1 MERCDAANN
10 DKVSNGTGERSHDQ
24 KVELRMDEITSK
36 FKNAFERM
44 AELESLQLSM
54 EEDSNENMKEKWF
67 RERSENGKK
76 ANFQEK
82 EGVCVCLN
90 SLSTVVL
97 ARQ

>member
-1 MERCDAANN
+1 
-10 DKVSNGTGERSHDQ
+10 
-24 KVELRMDEITSK
+24 
-36 FKNAFERM
+36 
-44 AELESLQLSM
+44 
-54 EEDSNENMKEKWF
+54 MKEKWF